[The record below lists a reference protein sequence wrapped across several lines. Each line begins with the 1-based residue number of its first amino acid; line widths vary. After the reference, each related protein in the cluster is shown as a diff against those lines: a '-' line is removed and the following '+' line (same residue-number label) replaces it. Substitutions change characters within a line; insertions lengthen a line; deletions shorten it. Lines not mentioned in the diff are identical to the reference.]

1 MEIIINIF
9 YHIKSKK
16 EYGLI
21 VALTNLIKTDIQ
33 DTLSESFLEYAGY
46 NIQRRAIPDV
56 RDGLRWGARQ
66 LLYSQMLGGFTYDKP
81 FKKAIK
87 SVSQAMGFCYVHG
100 DASAYGT
107 FIRMAKPFS
116 YRYPLQEAN
125 GNYGTLINP
134 DDHSAS
140 RYVELRGSK
149 ITAKVLEDIKKDT
162 ITEWEDTYD
171 LEGQFPKVLP
181 SKGIWLGING
191 CISIGSG
198 MSCSIPPTN
207 LREVNQV
214 LINLID
220 NPNLSDDECI
230 CLPDFPTGA
239 TIINAEATKESMKNG
254 TGLACKI
261 RAAVEWDDRDRCL
274 IVREMP
280 YSTFTNTICKELAS
294 IMEEDEKCGIID
306 FKDYT
311 GEKPDLRIYLAKKAN
326 PDKVLKMLYKQTS
339 LETFFSINMVLLDHG
354 QSPKVFKWKEM
365 LQAHIDHEKEVY
377 RRGFEYDLNK
387 IENRIHI
394 IDGILI
400 CLAQINQ
407 VVETIK
413 SSAST
418 AAASI
423 ALQRNYL
430 LDAEQA
436 KAVLDMKLSRLAH
449 LEVKKLED
457 ERDELNKKADH
468 IKQILSNDE
477 LFKEELK
484 NGWREVSKKFGDN
497 RRTKIMD
504 LGNYNDEQEEPVEEK
519 SLIISLTNKNNL
531 YVTETSSLYISRR
544 AAAGNKIKLSS
555 NECFISSISGN
566 TTGESIFI
574 TKSGKI
580 YRILNARLPI
590 NSLIDLNS
598 LLSTKNYETF
608 INVVSLNNIKQY
620 AYLTIATSNGN
631 IKKTLL
637 NEYNNCR
644 QGAVG
649 IKLKENDEIVSVFL
663 TNNEQIMCMS
673 DDGYSIIF
681 NSSEVSPG
689 GKATQGVKAMTLRP
703 GAHLSCAIPLDST
716 FTQVVFCTEK
726 GKILRT
732 KINEFSIQKRTGKG
746 VISINLDKDDKLIDA
761 ALINERA
768 SDIILAGDLRI
779 IRFPISSIT
788 VQSRGGKGIIGI
800 KTKEITKINKILVE

>member
-1 MEIIINIF
+1 MAELKPIIEQSM
-9 YHIKSKK
+9 K
-16 EYGLI
+16 
-21 VALTNLIKTDIQ
+21 Q
-33 DTLSESFLEYAGY
+33 YAGAVL
-46 NIQRRAIPDV
+46 QSRALVDV
-56 RDGLRWGARQ
+56 RDGLKPSARQ
-66 LLYSQMLGGFTYDKP
+66 IFYSMLLHKLTSDKP
-81 FKKAIK
+81 YKKTANA
-87 SVSQAMGFCYVHG
+87 VGMAMADFYIHG
-100 DASAYGT
+100 DSSCEGVIMRAGQSFA
-107 FIRMAKPFS
+107 M
-116 YRYPLQEAN
+116 RYPLIDIK
-125 GNYGTLINP
+125 GNAGTLIESGNWAAMRYTESRLSKLSGLLF
-134 DDHSAS
+134 DDI
-140 RYVELRGSK
+140 E
-149 ITAKVLEDIKKDT
+149 KDT
-162 ITEWEDTYD
+162 INEWRDSYD
-171 LEGQFPKVLP
+171 NTKQFPAVLP
-181 SKGIWLGING
+181 SKGFYNIVNGTQGIG
-191 CISIGSG
+191 IGMAS
-198 MSCSIPPTN
+198 SVPQYN
-207 LREVNQV
+207 LRELNNA
-214 LINLID
+214 LIYLID
-220 NPNLSDDECI
+220 NPDCDFNDIYCA
-230 CLPDFPTGA
+230 PDFATGA
-239 TIINAEATKESMKNG
+239 ILYNENEVKESMRNG
-254 TGLACKI
+254 TGFACKL
-261 RAAVEWDDRDRCL
+261 RSVVEFDAKECCF
-274 IVREMP
+274 IVTEIP
-280 YSTFTNTICKELAS
+280 YGVYTNTICGEL
-294 IMEEDEKCGIID
+294 EEIVNGENNPGIERFND
-306 FKDYT
+306 LT
-311 GEKPDLRIYLAKKAN
+311 GEKPLIKIYLAKKAN
-326 PDKVLKMLYKQTS
+326 PDKVLKYLYKETS
-339 LETFFSINMVLLDHG
+339 LQYYYSINFTMLDNG
-354 QSPKVFKWKEM
+354 RFPRVFTWKEM

-407 VVETIK
+407 VVEIIK

-457 ERDELNKKADH
+457 ERDELTKKADH

-504 LGNYNDEQEEPVEEK
+504 LSSYNEEEEEPVEEK

-761 ALINERA
+761 TLINERA

>member
-1 MEIIINIF
+1 M
-9 YHIKSKK
+9 SD
-16 EYGLI
+16 L
-21 VALTNLIKTDIQ
+21 KT
-33 DTLSESFLEYAGY
+33 TVEESFARYAG
-46 NIQRRAIPDV
+46 NVILDRAICDV
-56 RDGLRWGARQ
+56 RDMLKPSARM
-66 LLYSQMLGGFTYDKP
+66 LMYSQLHITKNISNKP
-81 FKKAIK
+81 FVK
-87 SVSQAMGFCYVHG
+87 SARVVGDCLGHYYTHG
-100 DASAYGT
+100 DSSCYST
-107 FIRMAKPFS
+107 YMRMAKPFAM
-116 YRYPLQEAN
+116 RYPLEDCQGNSGTITETGDEA
-125 GNYGTLINP
+125 
-134 DDHSAS
+134 HM
-140 RYVELRGSK
+140 RYTELRMSK
-149 ITAKVLEDIKKDT
+149 LGDQLFKDIDKDT
-162 ITEWEDTYD
+162 IESWYDNFDETDTY
-171 LEGQFPKVLP
+171 PKILP
-181 SKGIWLGING
+181 SKGFYNIVNGSTGIGVALSAN
-191 CISIGSG
+191 
-198 MSCSIPPTN
+198 IPQFN
-207 LREVNQV
+207 IKDINEA

-220 NPNLSDDECI
+220 DSSYEVDI
-230 CLPDFPTGA
+230 LPDFATGG
-239 TIINAEATKESMKNG
+239 ILINPREVKE
-254 TGLACKI
+254 GLRIGSGHACKLRSVVEFDAKDRAFII
-261 RAAVEWDDRDRCL
+261 RELPYGVYTGTISEQITKLVE
-274 IVREMP
+274 
-280 YSTFTNTICKELAS
+280 TNPE
-294 IMEEDEKCGIID
+294 CGIDHIND
-306 FKDYT
+306 ASGKTPNYM
-311 GEKPDLRIYLAKKAN
+311 IYLTKKAN
-326 PDKVLKMLYKQTS
+326 PDKVLRLLYKETS
-339 LETFFSINMVLLDHG
+339 LQSHFTINMNVLVDNG
-354 QSPKVFKWKEM
+354 TKPKTLSLKEM
-365 LQAHIDHEKEVY
+365 LLAHIAHEKEVY

-423 ALQRNYL
+423 ALQRDYL

-457 ERDELNKKADH
+457 ERDELSKKADH
-468 IKQILSNDE
+468 IKQILSNNE

-484 NGWREVSKKFGDN
+484 NGWREVSKKFGDE

-504 LGNYNDEQEEPVEEK
+504 LGNYNEEEEEPVEEK

-580 YRILNARLPI
+580 YHILNARLPI

-681 NSSEVSPG
+681 NSSEISPG